1 MWDIKLPNGIIQVY
15 NIIKNKIINYIMYL
29 EIIDFTKNQQEII
42 EERLNFFII
51 NLQCFKKVHKYQ
63 LDYMKKINII
73 YLIVKKITTN
83 KKVNFDL
90 VEKMFCDNCCDK
102 KIENSTPIKFVNW
115 LLSEFNV

>member
-15 NIIKNKIINYIMYL
+15 NIIKNKIINYIMHL

-73 YLIVKKITTN
+73 NSYGIKDYVRLKYL
-83 KKVNFDL
+83 L
-90 VEKMFCDNCCDK
+90 GE
-102 KIENSTPIKFVNW
+102 P
-115 LLSEFNV
+115 L